1 MLDENRYIRNR
12 TTFKTALKYLLLNS
26 VIDGAANGIDP

>member
-12 TTFKTALKYLLLNS
+12 TTFKTALKYILLKCHWWNRTITS
-26 VIDGAANGIDP
+26 CS